1 MNFRNGPVPPAL
13 VMLAAQVLSMLGFA
27 TYSALLP
34 ELRDAWHLSNS
45 EAGLV
50 GGMFFAGYVLTVTWW
65 TSLTDRVDGRRVYL
79 AGALTGVAGAA
90 GFGLLAEGLSSAI
103 LFHALLGAGVAGTY
117 MPGLRLLADRIEG
130 AAQSRFVAF
139 YTSFFGVGA
148 ALSIAISGAVAPV
161 LGWRAAFF
169 ACAAGPLAAGLLVW
183 FGMPAPREAAHAATR
198 ATFDAMRRVF
208 RDRAVAGFVLGYTV
222 HSIEL
227 FGSRAWMVA
236 FLGYSAGLQ
245 AAGSNPWSATAIA
258 AAVNLLAV
266 PSSIIGNEIALKIGR
281 LRWILIAMAASGAL
295 GILLGVAASWHW
307 LLVAVLLTAHAL
319 MVMADSATLT
329 AGLIAAARP
338 EARGA
343 TMGVYSLVGFCGGM
357 LGPAL
362 FGGALDLAG
371 GAASTAAWTV
381 AYAVIGAGGL
391 LAMPFLRFAA
401 RRPNA

>member
-1 MNFRNGPVPPAL
+1 
-13 VMLAAQVLSMLGFA
+13 MLAAQILSMLGFA

-34 ELRDAWHLSNS
+34 ELRDAWRLSNS
-45 EAGLV
+45 EAGLI
-50 GGMFFAGYVLTVTWW
+50 GGMFFGGYVVTVTWW

-79 AGALTGVAGAA
+79 AGALAAVAGAA
-90 GFGLLAEGLSSAI
+90 GFGLLAEGLWSAI

-117 MPGLRLLADRIEG
+117 MPGLRLLSDRVEG
-130 AAQSRFVAF
+130 ASQSRYVAF
-139 YTSFFGVGA
+139 YTSFFGIGA
-148 ALSIAISGAVAPV
+148 ALSIAITGAAAAAF
-161 LGWRAAFF
+161 GWRASFL

-183 FGMPAPREAAHAATR
+183 FGMPAARVASVVASPAKLA
-198 ATFDAMRRVF
+198 AMRNVLRN
-208 RDRAVAGFVLGYTV
+208 RAVVGYILGYTV

-236 FLGYSAGLQ
+236 FLSFSAGLQ
-245 AAGSNPWSATAIA
+245 AAGSDPWSATAIA
-258 AAVNLLAV
+258 ALVNLLAV

-281 LRWILIAMAASGAL
+281 LRWIVIAMATSGAL
-295 GILLGVAASWHW
+295 GIVLGLSASWHW
-307 LLVAVLLTAHAL
+307 LLVALLLTVHAL

-343 TMGVYSLVGFCGGM
+343 TMGVYSLIGFGGGM

-362 FGGALDLAG
+362 FGGVLDLTG
-371 GAASTAAWTV
+371 GAASMVAWSI

-391 LAMPFLRFAA
+391 LAVPFLRFAA
-401 RRPNA
+401 RHSNP

>member
-1 MNFRNGPVPPAL
+1 
-13 VMLAAQVLSMLGFA
+13 MLAAQILSMLGFA

-34 ELRDAWHLSNS
+34 ELRDAWRLSNS
-45 EAGLV
+45 EAGLI
-50 GGMFFAGYVLTVTWW
+50 GGMFFGGYVVTVTWW

-79 AGALTGVAGAA
+79 AGALTAVAGAA
-90 GFGLLAEGLSSAI
+90 GFGLLAEGLWSAI

-117 MPGLRLLADRIEG
+117 MPGLRLLSDRIEG

-148 ALSIAISGAVAPV
+148 ALSIAISGGVAPV
-161 LGWRAAFF
+161 YGWRVAFL
-169 ACAAGPLAAGLLVW
+169 ACAIGPLAAGLLVW
-183 FGMPAPREAAHAATR
+183 FRMPAAREAPAPASPATLAALR
-198 ATFDAMRRVF
+198 KVF
-208 RDRAVAGFVLGYTV
+208 RRRAVVGYILGYTV

-245 AAGSNPWSATAIA
+245 AAGASPWSATAIA

-281 LRWILIAMAASGAL
+281 LRWILIAMAASGAF
-295 GILLGVAASWHW
+295 GILLGMFASWHW
-307 LLVAVLLTAHAL
+307 LLVALLLTVHAL

-338 EARGA
+338 EERGA

-371 GAASTAAWTV
+371 GATSMAAWIA

-391 LAMPFLRFAA
+391 LAVPFLRVAA
-401 RRPNA
+401 RRSNP